1 MYVCVQVSWKFK
13 YKVATAKAT
22 DAFTLECEL
31 MEQASNCPHF
41 VCVKKAWIA
50 SLIMSCDDRH
60 DRPGFVALTLQV
72 AIAIIK

>member
-1 MYVCVQVSWKFK
+1 M
-13 YKVATAKAT
+13 YKVPTANATGAVS
-22 DAFTLECEL
+22 LECEL
-31 MEQASNCPHF
+31 KEQISNCPHF

-60 DRPGFVALTLQV
+60 DRPGFVALELQV